1 MKIDPK
7 MLVSDYDQTFYL
19 NDEDIEKNKQAVAK
33 FRKAGNI
40 FVIATGRSYLD
51 FFNKLEIYNFEYDYL
66 IINHGATILD
76 AYNNKHEKELEVIK
90 TKYASELENTKNEL
104 EKAKSQFL
112 RYSEKQF
119 ELYNDLWKV
128 LLYTKRQ
135 ADLLWQKADP
145 NQIPSFSE
153 QIRLTRNAI
162 SDNLLLIEEE
172 HYEKL
177 IQLIEQFEQFQ
188 FGKLKLIDIRIQ
200 IEGGEQVQ
208 QIISKA
214 DAQNTIN
221 KNRRTKEKYDK
232 LIMDI
237 GKSFREQIKG

>member
-1 MKIDPK
+1 MEMIEYVK
-7 MLVSDYDQTFYL
+7 LVTAFIVSIGGSSVVIIALSKWF
-19 NDEDIEKNKQAVAK
+19 
-33 FRKAGNI
+33 GNI
-40 FVIATGRSYLD
+40 LSTRL
-51 FFNKLEIYNFEYDYL
+51 
-66 IINHGATILD
+66 LD

>member
-1 MKIDPK
+1 ME
-7 MLVSDYDQTFYL
+7 M
-19 NDEDIEKNKQAVAK
+19 IEYVKL
-33 FRKAGNI
+33 
-40 FVIATGRSYLD
+40 VIAFIVSIGGSSVVIFALSKWFGNFLSTRLLD
-51 FFNKLEIYNFEYDYL
+51 S
-66 IINHGATILD
+66 
-76 AYNNKHEKELEVIK
+76 YNNKHEKELEVIK

-104 EKAKSQFL
+104 EKAKSMFL

>member
-1 MKIDPK
+1 MEMIEYVK
-7 MLVSDYDQTFYL
+7 LVTAFIVS
-19 NDEDIEKNKQAVAK
+19 IGGSSV
-33 FRKAGNI
+33 
-40 FVIATGRSYLD
+40 VIIALSKW
-51 FFNKLEIYNFEYDYL
+51 FENFL
-66 IINHGATILD
+66 STRLLD

>member
-1 MKIDPK
+1 MIEYVK
-7 MLVSDYDQTFYL
+7 LVTAFIVSIGGSSVVIIALSKWF
-19 NDEDIEKNKQAVAK
+19 
-33 FRKAGNI
+33 GNLLS
-40 FVIATGRSYLD
+40 TRL
-51 FFNKLEIYNFEYDYL
+51 
-66 IINHGATILD
+66 LD

>member
-1 MKIDPK
+1 MIEYVK
-7 MLVSDYDQTFYL
+7 LVTAFIVSIGGSSVVIFAL
-19 NDEDIEKNKQAVAK
+19 SKW
-33 FRKAGNI
+33 FGN
-40 FVIATGRSYLD
+40 FLSTRL
-51 FFNKLEIYNFEYDYL
+51 
-66 IINHGATILD
+66 LD